1 MSPFSAIEPSLP
13 GRYDRPLVTGSVF
26 TEEGGRIVATELARG
41 PWDANAQHGGA
52 PAALLA
58 RAFEGLTEDDEL
70 VFARLTFE
78 LLRPVPLG
86 ELEVEASIVRP
97 GKRVQLLEG
106 SIFAPGGVEVV
117 RARALRILAT
127 DETVPPTPAV
137 PAPPGPEHGV
147 PGDNRPPYRPM
158 FAPDSVE
165 IRFVSGQ
172 FQRRGPAA
180 AWFRLHVPLVRGEE
194 ASPLQRLCAAA
205 DFPNGISAPLDW
217 DEWIFINP
225 ELTIHLDRGPVG
237 EWFCLD
243 ARTLITPA
251 GVGTAEAVLFDERGR
266 VGRATQSLL
275 VARRPAAPAGP
286 PT

>member
-1 MSPFSAIEPSLP
+1 
-13 GRYDRPLVTGSVF
+13 VF
-26 TEEGGRIVATELARG
+26 TEEDGRIVASEFARG

-58 RAFEGLTEDDEL
+58 RAFEQLVASDDGL

-86 ELEVEASIVRP
+86 ELEVEASIVRA

-106 SIFAPGGVEVV
+106 SIFAPGRVEVV

-127 DETVPPTPAV
+127 DDAVPPTPAV
-137 PAPPGPEHGV
+137 RVPPGPARGV
-147 PGDNRPPYRPM
+147 PGDNVPPHRPM
-158 FAPDSVE
+158 FAPDAIE
-165 IRFVSGQ
+165 IRFVDGQ
-172 FQRRGPAA
+172 FRRRGPAT
-180 AWFRLHVPLVRGEE
+180 AWFRLHVPLVLGEE

-225 ELTIHLDRGPVG
+225 ELTIHLDRPPVG

-243 ARTLITPA
+243 ALTVITPA

-275 VARRPAAPAGP
+275 VARRPGAAAGP
-286 PT
+286 ATSAGTP